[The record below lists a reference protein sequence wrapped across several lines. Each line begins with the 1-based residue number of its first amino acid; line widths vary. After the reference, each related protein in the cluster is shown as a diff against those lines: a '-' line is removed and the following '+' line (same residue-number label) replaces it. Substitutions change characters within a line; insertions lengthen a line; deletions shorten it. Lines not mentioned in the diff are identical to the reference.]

1 MTSLVMNHTEVR
13 FFTAVTAAGGVNIS
27 SICVFIAK
35 LLKSSE
41 IKGVKIW
48 PVNTAVHFFLTNLSL
63 SLQLNI
69 KNVSG

>member
-48 PVNTAVHFFLTNLSL
+48 PVNTAVHFF
-63 SLQLNI
+63 
-69 KNVSG
+69 